1 VGTYWALGLHLS
13 AAIPFAYQIAS
24 VISLVVFATT
34 KRYLLFRRSQLSFG
48 LVLPFL
54 LQLSLGGFVS
64 SSGVVLWSFMAPLGA
79 LLFSGRRSGT
89 RWFVAF
95 LAVIVASAVLDP
107 LLTNEADI
115 PAAIVVTF
123 FAMNVLGVT
132 GTTYFLLDH
141 SVGERDRA
149 AEAVALERERSERLL
164 LNVLPKPIAERLKA
178 GESLIADA
186 SDEAGVLFADIAGFT
201 PMSGEMVP
209 EEIVQLLDRV
219 FTVFDAIAEEHRM
232 EKIKTIGDAYMAA
245 SGLLASD
252 DHHAEHLAEMAIA
265 MQREARAIGAVELRI
280 GIDIGPVVAGVIGR
294 KKFIY
299 DLWGD
304 TVNTASRME
313 SHGIPGTIQVTERAH
328 IRLASA
334 FEFVDRGM
342 IEVKGKGPMRTYLL
356 VGPNADAPTRN

>member
-1 VGTYWALGLHLS
+1 
-13 AAIPFAYQIAS
+13 
-24 VISLVVFATT
+24 
-34 KRYLLFRRSQLSFG
+34 
-48 LVLPFL
+48 
-54 LQLSLGGFVS
+54 
-64 SSGVVLWSFMAPLGA
+64 
-79 LLFSGRRSGT
+79 
-89 RWFVAF
+89 
-95 LAVIVASAVLDP
+95 
-107 LLTNEADI
+107 
-115 PAAIVVTF
+115 
-123 FAMNVLGVT
+123 
-132 GTTYFLLDH
+132 
-141 SVGERDRA
+141 
-149 AEAVALERERSERLL
+149 
-164 LNVLPKPIAERLKA
+164 
-178 GESLIADA
+178 
-186 SDEAGVLFADIAGFT
+186 
-201 PMSGEMVP
+201 
-209 EEIVQLLDRV
+209 
-219 FTVFDAIAEEHRM
+219 
-232 EKIKTIGDAYMAA
+232 MAA